1 MNQAT
6 QDVSD
11 VLDLTPV
18 EARDA
23 HPIAQQAST
32 ALAVNSPVAM
42 MMAAMAQGVSPE
54 QVGKMMDLQE
64 RWERREA
71 EKAYNVA
78 FAAFKAEAIRIL
90 KNREVTAGPLN
101 GKSYAELHSVVNAVT
116 PALSLHGLS
125 ASWKLTRDEPQWLE
139 VTCVLKHSGGHSES
153 VSMGGPPDAGGAK
166 NAIQARASTK
176 SYLERYTLKAI
187 CGVAEGGDDDDGAG
201 GADGISM
208 LDGWSGKAYAC
219 EHTSALTEVSRAGV
233 KAFQA
238 ARDREGYAKFAA
250 IVQSHGATLRAKE
263 PKNA

>member
-1 MNQAT
+1 MNATTQAE
-6 QDVSD
+6 SD
-11 VLDLTPV
+11 VLELTAVEPQSARPV
-18 EARDA
+18 AV
-23 HPIAQQAST
+23 QQAG
-32 ALAVNSPVAM
+32 ALAVNSPAAM

-71 EKAYNVA
+71 EKAYNAA
-78 FAAFKAEAIRIL
+78 FAAFKAEAVRII

-139 VTCVLKHSGGHSES
+139 VTCVLKHVGGHSEV
-153 VSMGGPPDAGGAK
+153 VSMGGPPDTGGAK

-201 GADGISM
+201 GPD
-208 LDGWSGKAYAC
+208 L
-219 EHTSALTEVSRAGV
+219 RA
-233 KAFQA
+233 AEAQA
-238 ARDREGYAKFAA
+238 AFEHFMGRIKGAVTDEAAHALWREGSVAINAFKRDDLYYAFKDAVINHRKA
-250 IVQSHGATLRAKE
+250 LRT
-263 PKNA
+263 